1 MHVLIVHAHP
11 EPTSFNAALT
21 DVATEMLRQAG
32 HAVEVSDLYR
42 SGFDPVEGP
51 DHYAPRADPHRFA
64 ALAEQRQAGQAGT
77 LPSAVTAEI
86 ARLERADLV
95 IFQFPVWW
103 HAPPAMLKGWL
114 DRVFVS
120 GRLYTSTKR
129 YDRGHFRGKRALV
142 SVTAGAPAG
151 TFGRG
156 GRGGDLGAILW
167 PLHYSLHYMGF
178 TVLPPALAGGIQGHG
193 YTYQGAEALAG
204 HLEERKRVW
213 AERLHRLD
221 GDVPLRFPGWDDWDA
236 AGRSVAAAATC

>member
-1 MHVLIVHAHP
+1 MQVLIVHVHP
-11 EPTSFNAALT
+11 ERTSFNAALT
-21 DVATEMLRQAG
+21 AVAAETLRQAG

-51 DHYAPRADPHRFA
+51 AHYTPRADPDRFA
-64 ALAEQRQAGQAGT
+64 ALAEQRHAGRAGT
-77 LPSAVTAEI
+77 LPAAVTAEI
-86 ARLERADLV
+86 ARLEHADLV

-120 GRLYTSTKR
+120 GMLYTSTRR

-142 SVTAGAPAG
+142 SVTAGAPADA
-151 TFGRG
+151 FGRG
-156 GRGGDLGAILW
+156 GRGGDLEAILW

-193 YTYQGAEALAG
+193 YAYRDADALAA
-204 HLEERKRVW
+204 HLEGCKRAW
-213 AERLHRLD
+213 AERLRRID
-221 GDVPLRFPGWDDWDA
+221 SDVPLHFPGWDDWDS
-236 AGRSVAAAATC
+236 AGRPLAAAAAC